1 MMNMTQTSL
10 NSMGFAKAP
19 SETRVV
25 VAMSGGVDSSVTAAL
40 LHEQG
45 YDVVG
50 VTLQLYDYGAAVDRK
65 GACCAGADIYDA
77 KRVAE
82 ERGFPHYVLNYEDN
96 FKDSVINDFVE
107 SYLAGE
113 TPIPCVKCNQTVKF
127 RDLLKVARDLGA
139 DCMATGHY
147 IQRIVNPDTGV
158 AELHRAVDVTKDQS
172 YFLFATTQ
180 EQLDFLRFPLGG
192 WDKSITRDHA
202 QRLGL
207 VNAAKPDSQDICFVP
222 NGDYAAVVKK
232 IAPHAELAGD
242 IVHVDGRT
250 LARHT
255 GIVNYTIGQ
264 RKGLGIGGG
273 HNDAN
278 DPFYVVRIDA
288 ASNRVVVGPKEA
300 LARDVVFVKDLNL
313 LGLQSDAPPAGMDDG
328 AGMKILVKLRSM
340 TRAVDATL
348 SVMTDGRAQIHLDE
362 PQYGVSPGQA
372 AVFYDGTRV
381 LGGGWIYGTDNKA
394 LKLAA

>member
-1 MMNMTQTSL
+1 
-10 NSMGFAKAP
+10 MGFAKPP
-19 SETRVV
+19 SQTRVV

-96 FKDSVINDFVE
+96 FKDSVITDFVD

-147 IQRIVNPDTGV
+147 IQRIVNPDTGE

-180 EQLDFLRFPLGG
+180 EQLEFLRFPLGG
-192 WDKSITRDHA
+192 WDKSVTRDHA

-207 VNAAKPDSQDICFVP
+207 VNATKPDSQDICFVP

-232 IAPHAELAGD
+232 IAPHAARAGN
-242 IVHVDGRT
+242 IVHVDGRVMGE
-250 LARHT
+250 HT

-278 DPFYVVRIDA
+278 DPYYVVRIDA
-288 ASNRVVVGPKEA
+288 QSNRVIVGPKEA
-300 LARDVVFVKDLNL
+300 LARDIVMVKDANL
-313 LGLQSDAPPAGMDDG
+313 LGLQPDAHRAGADEG
-328 AGMKILVKLRSM
+328 IQILVKLRSVSQ
-340 TRAVDATL
+340 AFPATL
-348 SVMTDGRAQIHLDE
+348 YPLQGGRAEIHLE
-362 PQYGVSPGQA
+362 SPQFGISPGQA

-381 LGGGWIYGTDNKA
+381 LGGGWIYATDNKS
-394 LKLAA
+394 LSLAA

>member
-1 MMNMTQTSL
+1 
-10 NSMGFAKAP
+10 MGFAKP
-19 SETRVV
+19 ESETRVV

-77 KRVAE
+77 KRVAQ

-96 FKDSVINDFVE
+96 FKDSVITDFVD

-147 IQRIVNPDTGV
+147 IQRIVNPDTGR

-180 EQLDFLRFPLGG
+180 DQLDFLRFPLGG

-222 NGDYAAVVKK
+222 NGDYASVVKK
-232 IAPHAELAGD
+232 LAPQAQKAGD
-242 IVHVDGRT
+242 IVHLDGRVMGT
-250 LARHT
+250 HT

-273 HNDAN
+273 HNDEN

-288 ASNRVVVGPKEA
+288 PSNRVIVGPKEA
-300 LARDVVFVKDLNL
+300 LARDIVFVKDLNL
-313 LGLQSDAPPAGMDDG
+313 LGFDLQSGAQNADANKGKEKIGMDND
-328 AGMKILVKLRSM
+328 AGIQITVKLRSVS
-340 TRAVDATL
+340 AAFPATL
-348 SVMTDGRAQIHLDE
+348 YPAADGRAEIHLDSA
-362 PQYGVSPGQA
+362 QYGVSAGQA

-381 LGGGWIYGTDNKA
+381 LGGGWICGSDNKA
-394 LKLAA
+394 LKIAA